1 MALEPELL
9 EEFLSVLRGDRE
21 PARDSQHAGGRTR
34 DGVSSRPCAAEGRDG
49 IMLPTLAAILVLL
62 RVLTVPCSLAVPVV
76 VTDGSAAP
84 PTPAPPVTLRLRN
97 GTEYS
102 TVTWDPSTV
111 ALLVIDPWS
120 FHWCKTACMRVGA
133 LMPRINAATAA
144 GRKLGMTVIWSPT
157 DAQENYDGW
166 PARERALW
174 VPPVEPV
181 LKRNSSIPSGGAM
194 TPFGTQCM
202 CGPWLPS
209 LINADEMR
217 MDPSLFIGP
226 EDYIAGGSTV
236 NEIYSIFVKHKIE
249 HIIYLGVHENIC
261 VQGKA
266 EGMDN
271 MWKLG
276 EPGLSRRVLRSS
288 LG

>member
-1 MALEPELL
+1 MLL
-9 EEFLSVLRGDRE
+9 
-21 PARDSQHAGGRTR
+21 
-34 DGVSSRPCAAEGRDG
+34 
-49 IMLPTLAAILVLL
+49 
-62 RVLTVPCSLAVPVV
+62 VPCSLAVP
-76 VTDGSAAP
+76 AAP
-84 PTPAPPVTLRLRN
+84 ASPPSPPVTLRLRN

-102 TVTWDPSTV
+102 TVSWDPSTV

-133 LMPRINAATAA
+133 LVPRINAATAA
-144 GRKLGMTVIWSPT
+144 GRKLGMTVVWSPT

-166 PARERALW
+166 TQRERAIW

-181 LKRNSSIPSGGAM
+181 FKRNSSIPSGDAM
-194 TPFGTQCM
+194 TPFHTQCM
-202 CGPWLPS
+202 CGPSLPD
-209 LINADEMR
+209 LENADEMR
-217 MDPSLFIGP
+217 MDPTLFIGP

-261 VQGKA
+261 VQAKA

-276 EPGLSRRVLRSS
+276 EPRDCLSNSISS
-288 LG
+288 IG

>member
-1 MALEPELL
+1 MVTSSNALLL
-9 EEFLSVLRGDRE
+9 LLLLVALLSCGW
-21 PARDSQHAGGRTR
+21 
-34 DGVSSRPCAAEGRDG
+34 
-49 IMLPTLAAILVLL
+49 
-62 RVLTVPCSLAVPVV
+62 AVPVA
-76 VTDGSAAP
+76 DEE
-84 PTPAPPVTLRLRN
+84 PAPITLRLRN

-102 TVTWDPSTV
+102 TVSWDPSTV

-133 LMPRINAATAA
+133 LMPRINAAVAA

-166 PARERALW
+166 PQRERAIW

-181 LKRNSSIPSGGAM
+181 FTRNSSIPSGGQM
-194 TPFGTQCM
+194 TPFSTQCM

-217 MDPSLFIGP
+217 MDPSLFFGP
-226 EDYIAGGSTV
+226 DDYIAGGSTV
-236 NEIYSIFVKHKIE
+236 NEIYSIFMKHKIK

-261 VQGKA
+261 VQAKA

-276 EPGLSRRVLRSS
+276 FDFVLARDMTDAFTGYDPSKPYLNPDNGTNMVTRFIEHAGIAKTTGKS
-288 LG
+288 Y